1 MVLHP
6 PSSSRTHQRRA
17 PQASW
22 LAADPRRRLLRAEE
36 RLSLAM
42 AAEGLPALEDR
53 LRLVQEVAHRRHLGA
68 PERRTARTLARAAST
83 SPREWRAGSVT
94 CWWTPRA
101 WCSKRG
107 STAPGCPTKTA
118 SGCCWG
124 RCALASR
131 AFLTCGSTPATREGA
146 GVGQRRLW
154 TLAWRWCASPKGSP
168 REGARA
174 VG

>member
-53 LRLVQEVAHRRHLGA
+53 LRLVQEVAHRRDLGA
-68 PERRTARTLARAAST
+68 PERRTARTLARTAWKGPQAQRGHSD
-83 SPREWRAGSVT
+83 SQSVRT
-94 CWWTPRA
+94 T
-101 WCSKRG
+101 
-107 STAPGCPTKTA
+107 
-118 SGCCWG
+118 
-124 RCALASR
+124 
-131 AFLTCGSTPATREGA
+131 
-146 GVGQRRLW
+146 GVGGTERGFDP
-154 TLAWRWCASPKGSP
+154 AKGV
-168 REGARA
+168 EGR
-174 VG
+174 